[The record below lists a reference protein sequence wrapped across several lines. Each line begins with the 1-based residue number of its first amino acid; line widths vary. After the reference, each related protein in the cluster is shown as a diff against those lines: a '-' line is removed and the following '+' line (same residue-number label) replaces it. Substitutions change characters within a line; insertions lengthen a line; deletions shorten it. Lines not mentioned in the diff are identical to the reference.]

1 VLGSKVSPKE
11 KVGATSVSSALE
23 IALHRAGEV
32 ILGSAVALLMSWIMS
47 KIWVVNPEY
56 EERHTG
62 RNDT

>member
-23 IALHRAGEV
+23 IALHRTGEV

-47 KIWVVNPEY
+47 KIWVVNSEY
-56 EERHTG
+56 EERHTS

>member
-1 VLGSKVSPKE
+1 MGSKVSPKE

-23 IALHRAGEV
+23 IALHRNGEV

-47 KIWVVNPEY
+47 KIWVVNSEY
-56 EERHTG
+56 EERHIG